1 MANITLDKPFL
12 FLLAGYLNCKTPQP
26 RIDFE
31 TDWFDLNVKQLPS
44 RITIFEGKSL
54 ILHVFPREEIKVYGI
69 ALEILFEKRPLH
81 FPLNYP
87 GITIF
92 PRWIFVLVHFTSSR
106 IPFIFELK
114 ELCDGILWY
123 LRGLR
128 VENIPRNFHLF
139 HSSFFS
145 ISFFVFLKK
154 NFNKL

>member
-44 RITIFEGKSL
+44 RIT
-54 ILHVFPREEIKVYGI
+54 REEIKVYGI